1 MNDKNQSEVDV
12 LLNGWNGFLNKS
24 QRILFRDDDKMNY
37 LRENLRNNGEDF
49 SLQRTTNG

>member
-12 LLNGWNGFLNKS
+12 LLNGWNSFLNKS
-24 QRILFRDDDKMNY
+24 QRRMFRDDKMNY

-49 SLQRTTNG
+49 SSQRTTNG